1 MKQTE
6 IDKLCI
12 NTIRFLAVD
21 AVEAAKSGHPGLP
34 MEAAAMGYKLF
45 TQILKHNP
53 SNPKWINRDRFI
65 LSSGHG
71 SMMLYSL
78 LHLCGY
84 DLSLDDIRNFRQ
96 LGSKAPGHPEYGET
110 PGIETTTGPLGQGFS
125 AGVGMAFAQRYLANI
140 FNTSEHKILDHKIYV
155 FCSDGDLMEGISSE
169 AAAIAGHQKF
179 NNLIYVYLDNRISI
193 DGDTSLTTSED
204 IKKRFEAHGWFVQNI
219 DGNNLQSFSEVIK
232 NSQEQLEKP
241 SLIIARTHIGFGS
254 PNKQDSEAAHG
265 APLGPEETKLTKENL
280 GWPLEPTFYIPDEV
294 KKEFQKTISKGKE
307 YESNWQ
313 QIYESYN
320 NINNELASEF
330 ENVMKGNLP
339 HDWDKNLPTFNKDES
354 LATRQASGKTLNILA
369 DNIPAI
375 IGGSADLMD
384 STNVRIKTSV
394 DSLPDAPHGRN
405 IHFGVREHAMGAIV
419 YGMAA
424 YGGVI
429 PFGSTFLIF
438 SDYMRGSIRLASIM
452 GLQVIFVY
460 THDSIGLGEDGPTHQ
475 PIEQVANLRAVPNLT
490 VIRPGDA
497 NETVVAWKT
506 ALQITSGPTA
516 LILTRQ
522 KLPVLDRESNKNE
535 MASPE
540 NLQKGAYVIMD
551 SENSP
556 DIIIIATG
564 SELHLAIE
572 SHEELKNQ
580 GINSRVV
587 SMPSWELFE
596 KQSLDYKEQVL
607 PLAIKKRIS
616 VEAASTFGWEK
627 YVGLEGI
634 SIGMKTFGASAPGNV
649 LMEEFEFNV
658 KNIVSTSLKLLN
670 K

>member
-1 MKQTE
+1 MTDEKIE
-6 IDKLCI
+6 ELCI
-12 NTIRFLAVD
+12 NTIRFLSVD
-21 AVEAAKSGHPGLP
+21 AVEAAKSGHPGQP

-45 TQILKHNP
+45 TQILRHNP
-53 SNPKWINRDRFI
+53 SNPKWTNRDRFV

-71 SMMLYSL
+71 SMILYSL

-84 DLSLDDIRNFRQ
+84 DLALDEIKNFRQ
-96 LGSKAPGHPEYGET
+96 IGSKAPGHPEYGET
-110 PGIETTTGPLGQGFS
+110 PGVETTTGPLGQGFS
-125 AGVGMAFAQRYLANI
+125 AGIGMAFAQRYLANR
-140 FNTSEHKILDHKIYV
+140 FNTKNHKIIDHKIYA

-169 AAAIAGHQKF
+169 AAAVAGHQKF
-179 NNLIYVYLDNRISI
+179 NNLIYVYLDNHISI
-193 DGDTSLTTSED
+193 DGNTELTTKED

-219 DGNNLQSFSEVIK
+219 EGNDLQDFSEAIK
-232 NSQEQLEKP
+232 NSQGQEEKP

-265 APLGPEETKLTKENL
+265 APLGPDETKLTKENL
-280 GWPLEPTFYIPDEV
+280 GWPLEPTFHIPDEV
-294 KKEFQKTISKGKE
+294 KQEFQKVVTNGND
-307 YESNWQ
+307 YERRWDE
-313 QIYESYN
+313 IYESYKN
-320 NINNELASEF
+320 DNKELAEEF
-330 ENVMKGNLP
+330 ENLIRGKLP
-339 HDWDKNLPTFNKDES
+339 ENWDKNIPIFNLDES
-354 LATRQASGKTLNILA
+354 LATRQASGKTLNTLA

-394 DSLPDAPHGRN
+394 DSLPNAPHGRN

-452 GLQVIFVY
+452 GLQVVFVY
-460 THDSIGLGEDGPTHQ
+460 THDSIGVGEDGPTHQ
-475 PIEQVANLRAVPNLT
+475 PIEHVANLRAVPNLT

-506 ALQITSGPTA
+506 ALQTTSGPTA

-522 KLPVLDRESNKNE
+522 KLPVLDRESNKDKIT
-535 MASPE
+535 SSE
-540 NLQKGAYVIMD
+540 NLQKGAYIIMD
-551 SENSP
+551 SENVP

-572 SHEELKNQ
+572 SHKELKNQ
-580 GINSRVV
+580 GIDSRVV

-607 PLAIKKRIS
+607 PSSIKKRIS
-616 VEAASTFGWEK
+616 VEAASTFGWER

-634 SIGMKTFGASAPGNV
+634 SIGMKTFGASAPGNI
-649 LMEEFEFNV
+649 LMEKFEFNV

-670 K
+670 R

>member
-71 SMMLYSL
+71 SMILYSL

-522 KLPVLDRESNKNE
+522 KLPVLDRESNKNK

-658 KNIVSTSLKLLN
+658 KNIVSKSLKLLN

>member
-1 MKQTE
+1 MTDEKIE
-6 IDKLCI
+6 ELCI
-12 NTIRFLAVD
+12 NTIRFLSVD

-45 TQILKHNP
+45 TQILRHNP
-53 SNPKWINRDRFI
+53 KNPKWTNRDRFV

-71 SMMLYSL
+71 SMILYSL

-84 DLSLDDIRNFRQ
+84 DLALDEIKKFRQ
-96 LGSKAPGHPEYGET
+96 IGSKAPGHPEYGET
-110 PGIETTTGPLGQGFS
+110 QGVETTTGPLGQGFS
-125 AGVGMAFAQRYLANI
+125 AGIGMAFAQRYLANR
-140 FNTSEHKILDHKIYV
+140 FNTKNHKIIDHKIYV

-265 APLGPEETKLTKENL
+265 APLGPDETKLTKENL
-280 GWPLEPTFYIPDEV
+280 GWPLEPTFHIPDEV
-294 KKEFQKTISKGKE
+294 KQEFQKVVTNGND
-307 YESNWQ
+307 YERKWNE
-313 QIYESYN
+313 IYESYKN
-320 NINNELASEF
+320 DNKELAEEF
-330 ENVMKGNLP
+330 ENLIIGKLP
-339 HDWDKNLPTFNKDES
+339 ENWDKNIPIFNLDES

-522 KLPVLDRESNKNE
+522 AVPVLYGESNKNVIS
-535 MASPE
+535 SPE
-540 NLQKGAYVIMD
+540 NLRKGGYTLVD
-551 SENSP
+551 SNGLPEL
-556 DIIIIATG
+556 IIIATG
-564 SELHLAIE
+564 SELHLAVE
-572 SHEELKNQ
+572 AQKELKNK
-580 GINSRVV
+580 GVNVRVV

-596 KQSLDYKEQVL
+596 KQSDDYKEQVL
-607 PLAIKKRIS
+607 PIAVKKRVS
-616 VEAASTFGWEK
+616 VEAASTFGWER
-627 YVGLEGI
+627 YIGLEGKA
-634 SIGMKTFGASAPGNV
+634 IGMVTFGISAPGNEV
-649 LMEEFEFNV
+649 MKKFGFTVDNV
-658 KNIVSTSLKLLN
+658 VNKSLELL
-670 K
+670 KK

>member
-1 MKQTE
+1 MTDEKIE
-6 IDKLCI
+6 ELCI
-12 NTIRFLAVD
+12 NTIRFLSVD

-45 TQILKHNP
+45 TQILRHNP
-53 SNPKWINRDRFI
+53 KNPKWTNRDRFV

-71 SMMLYSL
+71 SMILYSL

-84 DLSLDDIRNFRQ
+84 DLALDEIKNFRQ
-96 LGSKAPGHPEYGET
+96 IGSKAPGHPEYGET
-110 PGIETTTGPLGQGFS
+110 QGVETTTGPLGQGFS
-125 AGVGMAFAQRYLANI
+125 AGIGMAFAQRYLANR
-140 FNTSEHKILDHKIYV
+140 FNTKNHKIIDHKIYV

-265 APLGPEETKLTKENL
+265 APLGPDETKLTKENL
-280 GWPLEPTFYIPDEV
+280 GWPLEPTFHIPDEV
-294 KKEFQKTISKGKE
+294 KQEFQKVVTNGND
-307 YESNWQ
+307 YERKWNE
-313 QIYESYN
+313 IYESYKN
-320 NINNELASEF
+320 DNKELAEEF
-330 ENVMKGNLP
+330 ENLIIGKLP
-339 HDWDKNLPTFNKDES
+339 ENWDKNIPIFNLDES

-522 KLPVLDRESNKNE
+522 AVPVLYGESNKNVIS
-535 MASPE
+535 SPE
-540 NLQKGAYVIMD
+540 NLRKGGYTLVD
-551 SENSP
+551 SNGLPEL
-556 DIIIIATG
+556 IIIATG
-564 SELHLAIE
+564 SELHLAVE
-572 SHEELKNQ
+572 AQKELKNK
-580 GINSRVV
+580 GVNVRVV

-596 KQSLDYKEQVL
+596 KQSDDYKEQVL
-607 PLAIKKRIS
+607 PIAVKKRVS
-616 VEAASTFGWEK
+616 VEAASTFGWER
-627 YVGLEGI
+627 YIGLEGKA
-634 SIGMKTFGASAPGNV
+634 IGMVTFGISAPGNEV
-649 LMEEFEFNV
+649 MKKFGFTVDNV
-658 KNIVSTSLKLLN
+658 VNKSLELL
-670 K
+670 KK

>member
-438 SDYMRGSIRLASIM
+438 SDYMRG
-452 GLQVIFVY
+452 
-460 THDSIGLGEDGPTHQ
+460 
-475 PIEQVANLRAVPNLT
+475 
-490 VIRPGDA
+490 
-497 NETVVAWKT
+497 
-506 ALQITSGPTA
+506 
-516 LILTRQ
+516 
-522 KLPVLDRESNKNE
+522 
-535 MASPE
+535 
-540 NLQKGAYVIMD
+540 
-551 SENSP
+551 
-556 DIIIIATG
+556 
-564 SELHLAIE
+564 
-572 SHEELKNQ
+572 
-580 GINSRVV
+580 
-587 SMPSWELFE
+587 
-596 KQSLDYKEQVL
+596 
-607 PLAIKKRIS
+607 
-616 VEAASTFGWEK
+616 
-627 YVGLEGI
+627 
-634 SIGMKTFGASAPGNV
+634 
-649 LMEEFEFNV
+649 
-658 KNIVSTSLKLLN
+658 
-670 K
+670 

>member
-71 SMMLYSL
+71 SMILYSL

-193 DGDTSLTTSED
+193 DGATSLTTSED

>member
-1 MKQTE
+1 MTDNK
-6 IDKLCI
+6 IDELCI
-12 NTIRFLAVD
+12 NTIRFLSVD

-71 SMMLYSL
+71 SMILYSL

-265 APLGPEETKLTKENL
+265 APLGPDETKLTKENL
-280 GWPLEPTFYIPDEV
+280 GWPLEPTFHIPDEV
-294 KKEFQKTISKGKE
+294 KQEFQKVVTNGND
-307 YESNWQ
+307 YERKWNE
-313 QIYESYN
+313 IYESYKN
-320 NINNELASEF
+320 DNKELAEEF
-330 ENVMKGNLP
+330 ENLIIGKLP
-339 HDWDKNLPTFNKDES
+339 ENWDKNIPIFNLDES

-522 KLPVLDRESNKNE
+522 AVPVLYGESNKNVIS
-535 MASPE
+535 SPE
-540 NLQKGAYVIMD
+540 NLRKGGYTLVD
-551 SENSP
+551 
-556 DIIIIATG
+556 
-564 SELHLAIE
+564 
-572 SHEELKNQ
+572 
-580 GINSRVV
+580 
-587 SMPSWELFE
+587 
-596 KQSLDYKEQVL
+596 
-607 PLAIKKRIS
+607 
-616 VEAASTFGWEK
+616 
-627 YVGLEGI
+627 
-634 SIGMKTFGASAPGNV
+634 
-649 LMEEFEFNV
+649 
-658 KNIVSTSLKLLN
+658 
-670 K
+670 

>member
-71 SMMLYSL
+71 SMILYSL

-394 DSLPDAPHGRN
+394 DSLPDTPHGRN

-522 KLPVLDRESNKNE
+522 KLPVLDRESNNNE